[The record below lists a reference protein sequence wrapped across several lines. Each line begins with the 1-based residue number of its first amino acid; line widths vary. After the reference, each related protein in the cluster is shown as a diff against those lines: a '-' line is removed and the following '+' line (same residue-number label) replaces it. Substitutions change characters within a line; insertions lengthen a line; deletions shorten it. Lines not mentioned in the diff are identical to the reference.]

1 MKRHIFKPCSRRR
14 LAVFPLKNK
23 RGDGYIDVVVAVLVS
38 MMLIVL
44 SLNVFSF
51 FTLHQD
57 LDYFAK
63 EMVEAACADG
73 QTGSE
78 AVRRAEELSE
88 ELGISPSYFWNA
100 EYMTPTSARRVQ
112 LGDSMSIQVQYTSYV
127 QGLGIVRIPVTM
139 TVTHSGLSERY
150 WK

>member
-1 MKRHIFKPCSRRR
+1 MKKLLKSR
-14 LAVFPLKNK
+14 
-23 RGDGYIDVVVAVLVS
+23 RGDGYIDVVVGVLVS

-57 LDYFAK
+57 LEYFAN

-78 AVRRAEELSE
+78 ANRRAEELSE
-88 ELGISPSYFWNA
+88 ELGISPSYSWSA
-100 EYMTPTSARRVQ
+100 EYMTPASARRVQ
-112 LGDSMSIQVQYTSYV
+112 LGDSMTIQVRYTAYV
-127 QGLGIVRIPVTM
+127 QGLGVFRIPVTM
-139 TVTHSGLSERY
+139 TVTHSGASERY

>member
-1 MKRHIFKPCSRRR
+1 MKKLLKSR
-14 LAVFPLKNK
+14 
-23 RGDGYIDVVVAVLVS
+23 RGDGYIDVVVGVLVS
-38 MMLIVL
+38 TMLIVL
-44 SLNVFSF
+44 ALNVFSF

-73 QTGSE
+73 QTGGE
-78 AVRRAEELSE
+78 AARRAVELSE
-88 ELGISPSYFWNA
+88 ELGISPSYSWRA

-112 LGDSMSIQVQYTSYV
+112 LGDSMTIQVRYTAYI
-127 QGLGIVRIPVTM
+127 QGLGIFRIPVTM
-139 TVTHSGLSERY
+139 TVTHSGASERY

>member
-1 MKRHIFKPCSRRR
+1 MKKLLKSR
-14 LAVFPLKNK
+14 
-23 RGDGYIDVVVAVLVS
+23 RGDGYIDVVVGVLVS

-44 SLNVFSF
+44 ALNVFSF

-73 QTGSE
+73 QTGGE
-78 AVRRAEELSE
+78 ANRRAEELSE
-88 ELGISPSYFWNA
+88 EQGISPSYSWNA

-112 LGDSMSIQVQYTSYV
+112 LGDSMTIQVRYTAYV
-127 QGLGIVRIPVTM
+127 QGLGVFRIPVTM
-139 TVTHSGLSERY
+139 TVTHSGVSERY

>member
-1 MKRHIFKPCSRRR
+1 MKKLLKSRQ
-14 LAVFPLKNK
+14 
-23 RGDGYIDVVVAVLVS
+23 GDGYIDVVVGVLVS

-44 SLNVFSF
+44 AFNVFSF

-63 EMVEAACADG
+63 EMIEAACADG
-73 QTGSE
+73 QTGGE

-88 ELGISPSYFWNA
+88 ELGITPSYSWNA
-100 EYMTPTSARRVQ
+100 EYMTPVSARRVQ
-112 LGDSMSIQVQYTSYV
+112 LGDSMSIRVQYTAYV
-127 QGLGIVRIPVTM
+127 QGLGIFRIPVTM

>member
-1 MKRHIFKPCSRRR
+1 MKKLLKSR
-14 LAVFPLKNK
+14 
-23 RGDGYIDVVVAVLVS
+23 RGDGYIDVVVGVLVS

-73 QTGSE
+73 QTGGE
-78 AVRRAEELSE
+78 ANRRAEELSE
-88 ELGISPSYFWNA
+88 ELGISPSYSWNA

-112 LGDSMSIQVQYTSYV
+112 LGDSMTIQVRYTAYV
-127 QGLGIVRIPVTM
+127 QGLGVFRIPVTM
-139 TVTHSGLSERY
+139 TVTHSGVSERY

>member
-1 MKRHIFKPCSRRR
+1 MKQLLFKPCEKRMANILGSR
-14 LAVFPLKNK
+14 

-88 ELGISPSYFWNA
+88 DLGISPVYVWSA
-100 EYMTPTSARRVQ
+100 EYMTPASAHRVQ

-127 QGLGIVRIPVTM
+127 QGLGIFRIPVTM

>member
-1 MKRHIFKPCSRRR
+1 MKKLLKSR
-14 LAVFPLKNK
+14 
-23 RGDGYIDVVVAVLVS
+23 RGDGYIDVVVGVLVS

-44 SLNVFSF
+44 ALNVFSF

-88 ELGISPSYFWNA
+88 ELGISPSYSWSA

-112 LGDSMSIQVQYTSYV
+112 LGDSMTLQVRYTAYV
-127 QGLGIVRIPVTM
+127 QGLGIFRIPVTM

>member
-1 MKRHIFKPCSRRR
+1 MKQLLFKPCEKRMANILRSR
-14 LAVFPLKNK
+14 

-44 SLNVFSF
+44 SLN
-51 FTLHQD
+51 
-57 LDYFAK
+57 
-63 EMVEAACADG
+63 VEAACADG

-88 ELGISPSYFWNA
+88 ELGISPVYVWSA
-100 EYMTPTSARRVQ
+100 EYMTPASAHRVQ

-127 QGLGIVRIPVTM
+127 QGLGIFRIPVTM

>member
-1 MKRHIFKPCSRRR
+1 MKQHIFKPCSRRR
-14 LAVFPLKNK
+14 HAAVLKSK
-23 RGDGYIDVVVAVLVS
+23 RGDGYIDVVVGVLVS

-44 SLNVFSF
+44 ALNVFSF

-63 EMVEAACADG
+63 EMIEAACADG
-73 QTGSE
+73 QTGGE

-88 ELGISPSYFWNA
+88 ELGITPSYSWNA
-100 EYMTPTSARRVQ
+100 EYMTPVSARRVQ
-112 LGDSMSIQVQYTSYV
+112 LGDSMSIRVQYTAYV
-127 QGLGIVRIPVTM
+127 QGLGIFRIPVTM

>member
-1 MKRHIFKPCSRRR
+1 MKKLLKSRQ
-14 LAVFPLKNK
+14 
-23 RGDGYIDVVVAVLVS
+23 GDGYIDVVVGVLVS

-44 SLNVFSF
+44 ALNVFPF

-57 LDYFAK
+57 LHYFAK
-63 EMVEAACADG
+63 QMLEAARADG
-73 QTGSE
+73 HTGGE

-88 ELGISPSYFWNA
+88 ELGITPSYSWNA
-100 EYMTPTSARRVQ
+100 EYMTPVSARRVQ
-112 LGDSMSIQVQYTSYV
+112 LGDSMSIRVQYTAYV
-127 QGLGIVRIPVTM
+127 QGLGIFRIPVTM

>member
-1 MKRHIFKPCSRRR
+1 MKKLLKSR
-14 LAVFPLKNK
+14 
-23 RGDGYIDVVVAVLVS
+23 RGDGYIDVVVGVLVS

-44 SLNVFSF
+44 ALNVFSF

-63 EMVEAACADG
+63 EMIEAACADG
-73 QTGSE
+73 QTGGE

-88 ELGISPSYFWNA
+88 ELGITPSYSWNA
-100 EYMTPTSARRVQ
+100 EYMTPVSARRVQ
-112 LGDSMSIQVQYTSYV
+112 LGDSMTIQVRYTAYV
-127 QGLGIVRIPVTM
+127 QGLGVFRIPVTM
-139 TVTHSGLSERY
+139 TVTHSGVSERY